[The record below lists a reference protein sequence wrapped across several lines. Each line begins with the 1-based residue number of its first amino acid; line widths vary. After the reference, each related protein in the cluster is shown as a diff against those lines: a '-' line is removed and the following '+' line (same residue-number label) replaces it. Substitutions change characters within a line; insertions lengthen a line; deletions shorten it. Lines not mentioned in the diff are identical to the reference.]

1 MTGDEKK
8 TVTLLTRVTC
18 GSCARVWEQ
27 IRPVVAAKNA
37 VLERVDVDE
46 DPELK
51 MEFGDRVPVVLIDD
65 EEFAGWEVDNEELA
79 AALER

>member
-1 MTGDEKK
+1 MRETRPSNPRNLR
-8 TVTLLTRVTC
+8 LLHL
-18 GSCARVWEQ
+18 VWEQ

-37 VLERVDVDE
+37 TLERVDVDE

-65 EEFAGWEVDNEELA
+65 EEFACWDVDNEELA